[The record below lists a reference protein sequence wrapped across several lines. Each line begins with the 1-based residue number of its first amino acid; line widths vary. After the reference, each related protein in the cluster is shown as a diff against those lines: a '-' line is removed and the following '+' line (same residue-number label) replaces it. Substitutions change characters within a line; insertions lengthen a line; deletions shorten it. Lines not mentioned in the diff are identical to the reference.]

1 MKFSNNAVSALNAS
15 IVSGATLFVVQS
27 AQGGLF
33 PSLSAG
39 EYFYVRLGD
48 DSSNEVVKVTAR
60 TGDTFTCEATT
71 AGWGAGAAVTLTVS
85 SEMLEDLVQADG
97 AGQVLSDHEFK
108 DIAET
113 RTTPSSSS
121 GTLTLDLENGHNF
134 EVTLTENVT
143 TLTISNPPAS
153 GKAGAFTLILK
164 QDATGSRTVTWPAS
178 MKWADGT
185 APTLSTD
192 ANAVDILTF
201 ITTDAGTT
209 WYGGVFGLAFAAPA

>member
-1 MKFSNNAVSALNAS
+1 MKFSNNAVAALNAS

-27 AQGGLF
+27 AQGALF
-33 PSLSAG
+33 PPLSAG

-164 QDATGSRTVTWPAS
+164 QDATGGRTVTWPAS
-178 MKWADGT
+178 MKWAGGT

-209 WYGGVFGLAFAAPA
+209 WYSGVFGLAFAAPA